1 MSIVDDFL
9 RRQRLE
15 NRVTDLE
22 KALIRVQWLALQ
34 TRNSTGDTNTIFD
47 YIDATVTRAL
57 KESE

>member
-47 YIDATVTRAL
+47 YIDDTVTNAL